1 DADVPARE
9 VPVAAIDD
17 PTIPVQ
23 PHRLAQTVLPDV
35 GNQIQE
41 LPVRHHRENVGD
53 RVKLQSVAHLSPLAV
68 CCVVV
73 PPELAFCRVPAGG
86 EPEVDAQCAAPPPA
100 AEPGHAAPRSVGL
113 PTPGGIRCLA
123 RTFATAD
130 SEQPSTSAI
139 CASVNRRA
147 ASSRIRS
154 AWAMT
159 DPHATR
165 LPCRDSSTGT
175 AGASAMS
182 WVPATV

>member
-1 DADVPARE
+1 SFRS
-9 VPVAAIDD
+9 
-17 PTIPVQ
+17 
-23 PHRLAQTVLPDV
+23 LALLVLV
-35 GNQIQE
+35 
-41 LPVRHHRENVGD
+41 H
-53 RVKLQSVAHLSPLAV
+53 
-68 CCVVV
+68 VV
-73 PPELAFCRVPAGG
+73 PLEVLERRVPRVG
-86 EPEVDAQCAAPPPA
+86 EPERHAQRAAPPPA

-165 LPCRDSSTGT
+165 LPSRDSSTGT